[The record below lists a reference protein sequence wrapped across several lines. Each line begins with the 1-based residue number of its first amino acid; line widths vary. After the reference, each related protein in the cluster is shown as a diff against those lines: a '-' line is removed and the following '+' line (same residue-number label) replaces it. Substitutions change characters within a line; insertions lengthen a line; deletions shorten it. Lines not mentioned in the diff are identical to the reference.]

1 MLLPGVAVHTAYLC
15 ATIILGVECSNL
27 WLLSV
32 TTDIETFKL
41 NQHALAYRSLAKET
55 ALVDADADTAS
66 IIGYIECL
74 VDIATLIVTSD
85 DNLYL
90 SGFCNL
96 FQCSSGDFSF
106 ESILQFCDSYDIAL
120 LQILITKA
128 LQTILDGRFVPRVAR
143 CCEDGCQC

>member
-1 MLLPGVAVHTAYLC
+1 MFLPGVAVHTAHLC
-15 ATIILGVECSNL
+15 TTIVLGVQSSDL

-32 TTDIETFKL
+32 TTDIETFKF
-41 NQHALAYRSLAKET
+41 NQHALTNGSLAEET
-55 ALVDADADTAS
+55 ALVDADADTACL
-66 IIGYIECL
+66 IGYIECL
-74 VDIATLIVTSD
+74 VDIATFIVTSD

-96 FQCSSGDFSF
+96 FQCSTGDFSF
-106 ESILQFCDSYDIAL
+106 ESILQFFNSYDIAL

-128 LQTILDGRFVPRVAR
+128 LEAILDGRFVPHVAR